1 MYSIMRFKLLV
12 IMTLVYS
19 TAILQA
25 QKPPTKTPKNENIVA
40 DSIQKLP
47 QKLIGVARATG
58 DSVILRWAPSTV
70 GMWLAL
76 SSSGVVI
83 ERFEMD
89 ATTKQL
95 SKSQR
100 LTPEPIRAWDSLKW
114 KPAVQKSDNPMF
126 LLAAQCL
133 LGEWSVPQT
142 STIESFRTA
151 VGNQG
156 NKFTFAMLAADNNP
170 LAAEGLGLRFVD
182 KSAKRGATYIYR
194 IYPSNK
200 EKIYRDTA
208 IILCVNTPY
217 TGGTAPVNLRADERE
232 GRVLLQW
239 DALPGASFSGYYI
252 YRQAKDGKEVK
263 LNSLPLFT
271 LVQPG
276 KKTYTNSFEDTASGN
291 YIPYTYRVRGV
302 DMFGSESSAA
312 EIVAMGRDRTPPPA
326 PSIKKPFGYA
336 GSSILLE
343 WEMTV
348 PPGDLAGFVVMKSDS
363 AASRYYP
370 LHKDYLPKSATQF
383 VDTAASEDEP
393 YYTVI
398 AVDTAGNSSALQM
411 VYAEVRDTIPPQ
423 TPQGVRGT
431 VDTNGV
437 VRLIWNLGA
446 EKDLLGYRV
455 LWANQRDH
463 EFTQKSNLVLL
474 DTVFTDT
481 ILIQTLTPN
490 VYYKIVAVDT
500 RYLHSIPTDIIELRR
515 PDVVPPETPFIRSV
529 FVEPKSVHLEFAPS
543 GSKDVKE
550 HRLERKIPSETAWAL
565 HAQLSATASA
575 YTDTLVIQNTMYE
588 YRLIAIDS
596 SNLASLPSPSVVGR
610 PYDTGVR
617 PVVDSIRC
625 VYDSVSNSVKISWEY
640 PSKPVDKYWFVLY
653 RAYDENDLTQLAAVP
668 STTREF
674 IDTKLFGYG
683 RYRYA
688 IRMISE
694 RGESPLSEEV
704 TVAVTR

>member
-302 DMFGSESSAA
+302 DMFGSESPAA
-312 EIVAMGRDRTPPPA
+312 EIIAMGRDRTPPPA

-383 VDTAASEDEP
+383 VDTAGNEDEP

-423 TPQGVRGT
+423 TPQVVRGT

-481 ILIQTLTPN
+481 ILIQTLTLN
-490 VYYKIVAVDT
+490 VYYKVVAVDT

-515 PDVVPPETPFIRSV
+515 PDIVPPETPFIRSV